1 MSKKWCVNFAFNL
14 LLHAYQLTPDLDFW
28 WDTAGRVT
36 ARESTLGSRPLPQK
50 EFQTPA
56 PGEYDIDRIDKSK
69 LQTGG
74 CIRGYTFG
82 HPNIHSRPSRLPG
95 KTPNLPYRNMKQDLF
110 SFCMLDQFELH

>member
-1 MSKKWCVNFAFNL
+1 MWIL
-14 LLHAYQLTPDLDFW
+14 
-28 WDTAGRVT
+28 AGKVT
-36 ARESTLGSRPLPQK
+36 ARESTLGSRPLPKK

-82 HPNIHSRPSRLPG
+82 HPNIQSRPSRLPG
-95 KTPNLPYRNMKQDLF
+95 TNLPNPTRNRISFDFSLCFLF
-110 SFCMLDQFELH
+110 VI